1 MEEDRL
7 LLAQERERQEEGGE
21 EAGDH
26 RAVGDR
32 GQDNPSSCWVEVRH
46 LPDLAQDHLDQDQ
59 REEGELGCSL
69 ELQELL
75 VEGGR
80 SCMDPQVGRRVG
92 EGSLGSQAGS
102 QEDSCKEQEDPLADL
117 LADLL
122 VVLDGKEE
130 DRVVQVLV
138 PSLRTLHY
146 SF

>member
-7 LLAQERERQEEGGE
+7 LLDQERERQEEGGE

-32 GQDNPSSCWVEVRH
+32 GQDSPSSCWVEVHH
-46 LPDLAQDHLDQDQ
+46 LPDLAQDHWDQEQ

-80 SCMDPQVGRRVG
+80 NCRDPEVGRLVG
-92 EGSLGSQAGS
+92 EGTLGSQAGT
-102 QEDSCKEQEDPLADL
+102 QEGSCRELEDPP
-117 LADLL
+117 ADLL
-122 VVLDGKEE
+122 VDLDGKEE
-130 DRVVQVLV
+130 DRVVQVPV
-138 PSLRTLHY
+138 PGLRTLHH
-146 SF
+146 SL